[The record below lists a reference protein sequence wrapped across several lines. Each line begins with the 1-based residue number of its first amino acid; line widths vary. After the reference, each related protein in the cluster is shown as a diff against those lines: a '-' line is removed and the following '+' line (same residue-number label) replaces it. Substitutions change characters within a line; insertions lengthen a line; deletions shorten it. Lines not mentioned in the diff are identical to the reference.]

1 MKKRIAFFDFD
12 GTITTKDSLLEFIK
26 YSKGNLYF
34 YLGFFLNTPFLVAY
48 RLKIISNQSAKERI
62 LRFFFGGMSM
72 EAFQATCDR
81 FAAQILPRLIRP
93 KASLEIRKLLSMD
106 FAVVIVSASPEDWI
120 KEWAQAND
128 VQLIATRLVV
138 NKGRLTGRILGKNC
152 HGKEKVNRIRERIDL
167 SEADSVLA
175 YGDTPGDKPML
186 GLARHAF
193 YKPFR

>member
-1 MKKRIAFFDFD
+1 LKKRIAFFDFD

-26 YSKGNLYF
+26 HSKGSLYF

-48 RLKIISNQSAKERI
+48 KLKIISNQSAKERI

-72 EAFQATCDR
+72 EAFQAKCDR
-81 FAAQILPRLIRP
+81 FARLVLPGLIRP
-93 KASLEIRKLLSMD
+93 KASREIQKLLSMD
-106 FAVVIVSASPEDWI
+106 FAVVIVSASPENWI
-120 KEWAQAND
+120 KKWAQIND
-128 VQLIATRLVV
+128 VQLIATNLAV

-167 SEADSVLA
+167 SEADIVLA
-175 YGDTPGDKPML
+175 YGDTLDDKPML
-186 GLARHAF
+186 SLAGHAF